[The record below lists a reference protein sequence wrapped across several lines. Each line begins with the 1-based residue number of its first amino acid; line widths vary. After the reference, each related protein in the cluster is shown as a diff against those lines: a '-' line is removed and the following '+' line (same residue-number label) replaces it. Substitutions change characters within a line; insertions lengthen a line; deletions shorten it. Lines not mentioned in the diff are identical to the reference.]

1 MSSWIERPRDVAI
14 VGAGP
19 AGYHAASLM
28 MFGSHYPSR
37 TMDASRTAIP
47 GLDED
52 QQRKVY
58 GGTAA
63 ARCGIERG
71 VLA

>member
-1 MSSWIERPRDVAI
+1 VSSWFETPLDVAI

-19 AGYHAASLM
+19 AGYCAA
-28 MFGSHYPSR
+28 
-37 TMDASRTAIP
+37 AIP

-58 GGTAA
+58 GGTAVVLY
-63 ARCGIERG
+63 GIERG